1 MDYDARK
8 DSLLSEQESEK
19 VEIYLSCRN
28 VSASVLVVEVFLEEG
43 NKPKRSVYY
52 SKPTH
57 THHNKAD
64 FANSLIIEYFF
75 ECNSSHIQS
84 GKNFSFKFSTL
95 RGRVSSRLV
104 EYRRQWVR
112 FSMGEKKEL

>member
-28 VSASVLVVEVFLEEG
+28 VNASHLVCEVYLQEG
-43 NKPKRSVYY
+43 NKPRKSVYG
-52 SKPTH
+52 SKPTQ
-57 THHNKAD
+57 THHGKAD

-75 ECNSSHIQS
+75 ECNPFITQIDKNWQS
-84 GKNFSFKFSTL
+84 NYSTSQGKAGNPSV
-95 RGRVSSRLV
+95 GC
-104 EYRRQWVR
+104 RRQSVR
-112 FSMGEKKEL
+112 SSTVGTREL